1 MAMGAQDQGIA
12 NVQTSSSMAEERLM
26 AVIDGLGAMDDASA
40 IAALEVVLRDAPG
53 LAGAHQLMA
62 AIHAQVGD
70 LDAAE
75 AEFRAALALDPAL
88 SVARFQLGQLL
99 IVKGDLDAAV
109 HVLEPL
115 ALTALQSPE
124 ADVLGAYAGAWLQA
138 VQGELEAA
146 IREVDRGLAGPQTF
160 PALAADMRRLR
171 QAWLEA
177 LAEGDG
183 PGPTVPL
190 FLSGYNRQG

>member
-1 MAMGAQDQGIA
+1 MGAQDQGIT

-26 AVIDGLGAMDDASA
+26 AVIDGLGAMDDDSA
-40 IAALEVVLRDAPG
+40 LAALQALLRDAPE

-62 AIHAQVGD
+62 AIHAQRGD
-70 LDAAE
+70 LEAAE
-75 AEFRAALALDPAL
+75 AEFRAALALDPEL

-99 IVKGDLDAAV
+99 IVKSDLEGAV
-109 HVLEPL
+109 QVLEPL
-115 ALTALQSPE
+115 TLTAQQSPD
-124 ADVLGAYAGAWLQA
+124 ADVLGAYASAWLQA
-138 VQGELEAA
+138 AQGELEAA
-146 IREVDRGLAGPQTF
+146 VREVDRGLAGPQAF
-160 PALAADMRRLR
+160 PALAADMRKLR
-171 QAWLEA
+171 QAWIEA

>member
-1 MAMGAQDQGIA
+1 MGAQDQGID
-12 NVQTSSSMAEERLM
+12 NVQTFSSMAEERLM
-26 AVIDGLGAMDDASA
+26 AVINGLGAMDGDSA
-40 IAALEVVLRDAPG
+40 LAALQAVLRDAPE

-62 AIHAQVGD
+62 AIHAQRGD
-70 LDAAE
+70 LEAAE
-75 AEFRAALALDPAL
+75 AAFRAALALDPEL

-99 IVKGDLDAAV
+99 IVKGDLEGAV
-109 HVLEPL
+109 QVLEPL
-115 ALTALQSPE
+115 ALTAQQSPD
-124 ADVLGAYAGAWLQA
+124 ADVLGAYSSAWLQA
-138 VQGELEAA
+138 VQGGLEAA

-160 PALAADMRRLR
+160 PALAADMRKLR

>member
-1 MAMGAQDQGIA
+1 MGAQDQGIDY
-12 NVQTSSSMAEERLM
+12 VQTSSSMAEERLM
-26 AVIDGLGAMDDASA
+26 AVINGLGAMDDDSA
-40 IAALEVVLRDAPG
+40 LAALQAVLRDAPE
-53 LAGAHQLMA
+53 LAGAHQLAA
-62 AIHAQVGD
+62 AIHAQRGD
-70 LDAAE
+70 LEAAE

-99 IVKGDLDAAV
+99 IVKGDVDAAV
-109 HVLEPL
+109 QVLEPM
-115 ALTALQSPE
+115 ALTAQQSPD

-138 VQGELEAA
+138 VQGQLEAA
-146 IREVDRGLAGPQTF
+146 IREVDRGVAGPQMF
-160 PALAADMRRLR
+160 PALTADMRKLR
-171 QAWLEA
+171 QAWFEA

>member
-1 MAMGAQDQGIA
+1 MGAQDQGIT

-26 AVIDGLGAMDDASA
+26 AVIDGLGAMDDDSA
-40 IAALEVVLRDAPG
+40 LAALQALLRDAPE

-62 AIHAQVGD
+62 AIHAQMGD
-70 LDAAE
+70 LEAAE
-75 AEFRAALALDPAL
+75 AEFRAALALDPEL

-99 IVKGDLDAAV
+99 VVKGDLEGAV
-109 HVLEPL
+109 QVLEPL
-115 ALTALQSPE
+115 TLTAQQSPE

-138 VQGELEAA
+138 VQGGLEAA
-146 IREVDRGLAGPQTF
+146 IREVDRGLAGPQSF
-160 PALAADMRRLR
+160 PALAADMRKLRLS
-171 QAWLEA
+171 WHEA

-183 PGPTVPL
+183 PGLTVPL